1 MIKITEN
8 NEKPKEKIIPICGSC
23 NKEFSQKFINKKI
36 EKVVNR
42 IKWANDIELKNDLT
56 IYTEC
61 SSSRKKVKMAELIF
75 EYTTEISL
83 EFTV

>member
-8 NEKPKEKIIPICGSC
+8 NEKPKEKIILICDLC
-23 NKEFSQKFINKKI
+23 NKEVSQKFINKKI
-36 EKVVNR
+36 EKVISR

-56 IYTEC
+56 IYIKC
-61 SSSRKKVKMAELIF
+61 PSCRKKVKMAERIF
-75 EYTTEISL
+75 ENPTEIVL